1 MLLLHIPLIIKAKNS
16 KTFARNREYVKHD
29 EALRFAET
37 NAESDDRMIWSC
49 ASKLRNDIFAAQS
62 KQVCEPVTIDNI
74 LEG

>member
-1 MLLLHIPLIIKAKNS
+1 M
-16 KTFARNREYVKHD
+16 KHD
-29 EALRFAET
+29 EALRFAEI